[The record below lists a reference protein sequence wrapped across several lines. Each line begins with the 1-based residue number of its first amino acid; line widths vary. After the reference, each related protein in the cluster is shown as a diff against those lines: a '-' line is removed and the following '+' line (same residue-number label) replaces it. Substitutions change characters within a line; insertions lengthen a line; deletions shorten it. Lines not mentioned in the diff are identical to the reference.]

1 MGLKRFTLFFNFS
14 GSNSGI
20 NIKIEPSNISTHVLY
35 LIMVSACMRLRL
47 RVFSY
52 CANSNNILKMVDF
65 QRQRKPKLFWVSA
78 MAPMVVVVLGCLLA
92 YFTRDSKY
100 SIQTVN

>member
-1 MGLKRFTLFFNFS
+1 MHDIAAESILLT
-14 GSNSGI
+14 
-20 NIKIEPSNISTHVLY
+20 VL
-35 LIMVSACMRLRL
+35 I
-47 RVFSY
+47 
-52 CANSNNILKMVDF
+52 NSNNIFKMVDF